1 MQSVLLNNYNAGA
14 ATTGAAGAA
23 GGASAA
29 GVAGGMRRHTEYGIT
44 NTEWM
49 LNGSENTLC
58 VYLSMR
64 LDIRGVTGSRDF
76 GRFGGIRDYY
86 VRNEYGYEYNSSRS
100 VGGVVD
106 GRYVLDPW
114 NRRFVVFPCEP
125 REFVGLHGYEVYY
138 SDLINRVGFGFGGGV
153 VNKLPKYQGRHNVML
168 MTTTVNANRV
178 YCVDI
183 LAGVY
188 EYR

>member
-1 MQSVLLNNYNAGA
+1 MQSILFNSYNSGA
-14 ATTGAAGAA
+14 ATTI
-23 GGASAA
+23 GGTVV
-29 GVAGGMRRHTEYGIT
+29 GGGMLGHTEYGIT

-49 LNGSENTLC
+49 LNGSDDTLC

-106 GRYVLDPW
+106 CRYLLDPW
-114 NRRFVVFPCEP
+114 NRCFKVFPYE
-125 REFVGLHGYEVYY
+125 RRRNNMGMYEYEVYY
-138 SDLINRVGFGFGGGV
+138 SDLINRVGFGSGV
-153 VNKLPKYQGRHNVML
+153 VNKLPKYQVRHNVML
-168 MTTTVNANRV
+168 MTTSVNGRRV

-183 LAGVY
+183 LSGVY